1 MQPRHR
7 QALAGVAPAW
17 FMLTIASSVC
27 APFLRAE
34 PPGRAEGVGHFG
46 SLKFGGDEGF
56 MGSGTAYGFTAT
68 LPFHPRWAVEADL
81 TRGERD
87 TYDSDGLGS
96 SETRTLT
103 TFHLVYRRGSE
114 RVYWFGGVGPGIQ
127 HGNIRVRGLFQNPSE
142 PSPAV
147 REFSETSTDFAPL
160 GYKTGVVVSPM
171 KRLVIRGEVHFQH
184 ALVLPDVMA
193 RVGVGFRF

>member
-1 MQPRHR
+1 M
-7 QALAGVAPAW
+7 AGVAPARLI
-17 FMLTIASSVC
+17 LTVILGVC

-34 PPGRAEGVGHFG
+34 PPERAEAVGHFG
-46 SLKFGGDEGF
+46 GLKFGGDEGF

-68 LPFHPRWAVEADL
+68 LPFRPRWAVEADL

-96 SETRTLT
+96 SETRTLA
-103 TFHLVYRRGSE
+103 TFHLVYRLGSE

-127 HGNIRVRGLFQNPSE
+127 HENSRVRGLFQNPLE
-142 PSPAV
+142 PNPVV

-160 GYKTGVVVSPM
+160 GYKTGVVVSPA

-184 ALVLPDVMA
+184 ALVLPNVMA
-193 RVGVGFRF
+193 RVGVGIRF